1 MGFLCLQMLCLF
13 VFQWEKNGVDL
24 GGWGG
29 EEGLG
34 GSSGGEMVIRI
45 DQNIFY
51 EISLFSTK
59 NKRGEREKGW
69 CCSCLAWVPALL
81 SPGCVS
87 LDRLLNWLSQCSQ
100 TWQDEQRI
108 PCCGSHPWKHLGGTC
123 CYQAVSVGCCCF
135 SFPCRACICDFLW
148 V

>member
-1 MGFLCLQMLCLF
+1 M
-13 VFQWEKNGVDL
+13 DL

-59 NKRGEREKGW
+59 NKRGEREKG
-69 CCSCLAWVPALL
+69 
-81 SPGCVS
+81 
-87 LDRLLNWLSQCSQ
+87 
-100 TWQDEQRI
+100 
-108 PCCGSHPWKHLGGTC
+108 
-123 CYQAVSVGCCCF
+123 
-135 SFPCRACICDFLW
+135 
-148 V
+148 